1 MTIVIAVN
9 KNILKYK
16 YYDCINNIYPI
27 RYN

>member
-1 MTIVIAVN
+1 MTMSTVVN

-16 YYDCINNIYPI
+16 YYDYINNIYFI